1 MSDLVERVAK
11 AICAEK
17 CAYRGEPSCAV
28 VMEGTAYRFPPE
40 TCCEPGCLA
49 EARAA
54 IRVVRAR
61 VAAEIREASKA
72 SPYAKG
78 RTQEF
83 IYGLKDGYEAA
94 AQVAIRKLGE
104 E

>member
-1 MSDLVERVAK
+1 MITAEQIPEAVAHAAESAWSKDATWKEVVAEVLNACDVVELVRKETLKVA
-11 AICAEK
+11 A
-17 CAYRGEPSCAV
+17 
-28 VMEGTAYRFPPE
+28 
-40 TCCEPGCLA
+40 
-49 EARAA
+49 AA
-54 IRVVRAR
+54 IRE
-61 VAAEIREASKA
+61 AAKA

-83 IYGLKDGYEAA
+83 IYGLQDGYEAA

>member
-1 MSDLVERVAK
+1 MSDLVERVAIIISG
-11 AICAEK
+11 APFATEK
-17 CAYRGEPSCAV
+17 SRKK
-28 VMEGTAYRFPPE
+28 
-40 TCCEPGCLA
+40 
-49 EARAA
+49 ARAV
-54 IRVVRAR
+54 IRVDRAE
-61 VAAEIREASKA
+61 VAAEIREAAKT

-83 IYGLKDGYEAA
+83 IYGLQDGYEAA